1 MNNVEVRVAIK
12 RSGLKQWQIAE
23 EYGLHEGNFSRLL
36 RKPLSE
42 QETEKIMTAIRDLKD
57 RDVLYSSTPSTS

>member
-12 RSGLKQWQIAE
+12 ESGFKQWQIAE
-23 EYGLHEGNFSRLL
+23 EYGIHEGNFSRLL

-42 QETEKIMTAIRDLKD
+42 QETEKIMTAINHLRALDALNA
-57 RDVLYSSTPSTS
+57 RAPSV